1 MVVPLIRTDQ
11 TGRAGRGRVA
21 FHERSSDGE
30 HDHDAFGLRWLRM
43 AVIWN
48 AHNPSLIY
56 PWIVRLMRVVATS
69 LLALVFCVFSL
80 SSHAWW
86 NQEWS
91 GRKKVTLASPA
102 EAVAGA
108 PVLIRLHT
116 GNFDFFS
123 VNDDG
128 SDLRLIAGDD
138 RTELKFHFEKWDV
151 VNELALVW
159 VNVPELSSRTELF
172 LYFGNAQAKS
182 AANPK
187 ATYDAASAVYHFA
200 DPDGAPPQDSAA
212 NGLHAL
218 QSSARSVAASFSN
231 GGAGF
236 DGSQSVN
243 LPAVSSAEGFSFS
256 VWIRPAAPDGV
267 ILQSG
272 DLHVALEGGAVV
284 ARSGAGQVSSAVLGT
299 GGWHHV
305 GLTLSDA
312 MRLYVDGRPAGEA
325 PGGGSPAGGIVL
337 GNGFQGEMDEVQ
349 LAGVA
354 RPAGWMA
361 VQAALA
367 QDGGLVVLGE
377 DEAGEGGGEA
387 SHMGIILK
395 SLTVDGWVAIGLLAI
410 MLMIAIWVMY
420 SKAVY
425 ISQVDKSNHRFMAR
439 FRELSTDLAMID
451 KAKGLG
457 EDFKHSSIYRIYHI
471 GAVELAHRF
480 EDTDATHTGGKSLSP
495 QALDAIRASLD
506 AGLVEE
512 IQRMNKFMVLLT
524 IAISGGPFIG
534 LLGTV
539 MGVMIT
545 FAAIAAAGDVN
556 VNAIAPGIAAAL
568 AATVAGM
575 GVAIPSLFGYNY
587 LASRIKAI
595 VSRMQ
600 IFVDEFIT
608 KLAENYSR

>member
-1 MVVPLIRTDQ
+1 
-11 TGRAGRGRVA
+11 
-21 FHERSSDGE
+21 
-30 HDHDAFGLRWLRM
+30 
-43 AVIWN
+43 
-48 AHNPSLIY
+48 
-56 PWIVRLMRVVATS
+56 MRVVTF
-69 LLALVFCVFSL
+69 LLAFALCTVSL

-86 NQEWS
+86 NDEWT
-91 GRKKVTLASPA
+91 GRKKITLTNPA
-102 EAVAGA
+102 GEVADA

-123 VNDDG
+123 ANDNG

-138 RTELKFHFEKWDV
+138 KTELKFHFEKWDV
-151 VNELALVW
+151 GNELALVW
-159 VNVPELSSRTELF
+159 VNVPKLLSQTEIF
-172 LYFGNAQAKS
+172 LYFGNEKATS

-187 ATYDAASAVYHFA
+187 ATYDAASVVYHFA
-200 DPDGAPPQDSAA
+200 EPDGNPQDSGV
-212 NGLHAL
+212 NSLHAV
-218 QSSARSVAASFSN
+218 QSSVQRVAASFSN

-236 DGSQSVN
+236 NGSQSIT
-243 LPAVSSAEGFSFS
+243 LPAVNASSGFSFA
-256 VWIRPAAPDGV
+256 VWIKPASLDGV
-267 ILQSG
+267 IVQSDG
-272 DLHVALEGGAVV
+272 LRVSLEGGMVKV
-284 ARSGAGQVSSAVLGT
+284 QSGASSLVSSTAVSLGK
-299 GGWHHV
+299 WHHL
-305 GLTLSDA
+305 GLTVSNAL
-312 MRLYVDGRPAGEA
+312 RIYVDGKPAGEA
-325 PGGGSPAGGIVL
+325 PGAVLPTGGATL
-337 GNGFQGEMDEVQ
+337 GTGFRGEMDELQVS
-349 LAGVA
+349 GVA
-354 RPAGWMA
+354 RNADWIA
-361 VQAALA
+361 VQAAQG
-367 QDGGLVVLGE
+367 QDGKLVTLGE
-377 DEAGEGGGEA
+377 DEAGEGGEEA
-387 SHMGIILK
+387 SHLGIILK
-395 SLTVDGWVAIGLLAI
+395 SLTVDGWVAIGFLAI

-425 ISQVDKSNHRFMAR
+425 INRVDKSNHRFMTK
-439 FRELSTDLAMID
+439 FRELSTDLAVID

-457 EDFKHSSIYRIYHI
+457 KEFEHSSIYRIYHI

-480 EDTDATHTGGKSLSP
+480 DDTDATHIDKSLSP
-495 QALDAIRASLD
+495 QSLNAIRASLD

-595 VSRMQ
+595 VSRMH